1 MDLTSLILVIAIIAA
16 GAMFFMPSQKNTVV
30 SRLEEFSGEKKE
42 GPGGAKAQPS
52 LEDEEL
58 QKSFFDRII
67 KPVLTGVANALSK
80 RKKSDTASQLK
91 KELAQAGNPG
101 GLTPTEFNVLKLLL
115 LFIPAPLFGILGF
128 FLKVPIQ
135 SLAIGCLV
143 IFIICFL
150 GPRIYLQRLVGYRKY
165 MIQKTLPD
173 CLDLLCVSV
182 EAGLGFDIAL
192 AKLVTKF
199 KGPLGEELKGVLQE
213 MQMGRS
219 RRESFKALS
228 DKMEVEDLSA
238 FISSLI
244 QADQL
249 GVSVS
254 KILKIQ
260 SAQARLKKRQRAEQL
275 AMQAPVKMLFPMVG
289 CIFPTIMVVLLG
301 GVVFEFI
308 KNFPR

>member
-1 MDLTSLILVIAIIAA
+1 MDITSLVLIAAIVIA
-16 GAMFFMPSQKNTVV
+16 GGMFLMPAQKNTVV
-30 SRLEEFSGEKKE
+30 SRLEEFSGQKE
-42 GPGGAKAQPS
+42 EGAGAAKAQPS
-52 LEDEEL
+52 IEDEEL
-58 QKSFFDRII
+58 QKSFFERII
-67 KPVLTGVANALSK
+67 KPVLTGFANALSK
-80 RKKSDTASQLK
+80 RNKADTASQLK

-101 GLTPTEFNVLKLLL
+101 GLTPTEFNVLKVLLIA
-115 LFIPAPLFGILGF
+115 IPAPLFGVLGF
-128 FLKVPIQ
+128 MLKVPIK
-135 SLAIGCLV
+135 SLGMGCLV
-143 IFIICFL
+143 IFVICFL
-150 GPRIYLQRLVGYRKY
+150 GPRIYLQRLVAFRKY
-165 MIQKTLPD
+165 MIQKALPD
-173 CLDLLCVSV
+173 CLDLMCVSV

-199 KGPLGEELKGVLQE
+199 KGPLGDELKNVLQE

-219 RRESFKALS
+219 RREAFKALS

-238 FISSLI
+238 FISALI

-308 KNFPR
+308 KNFPK

>member
-1 MDLTSLILVIAIIAA
+1 MDITSLVLVAAIIIA
-16 GAMFFMPSQKNTVV
+16 GAMFLMPSQKNSVV
-30 SRLEEFSGEKKE
+30 SRLEEFSGQKE
-42 GPGGAKAQPS
+42 EGAGLSKAQPS
-52 LEDEEL
+52 IEDEEL
-58 QKSFFDRII
+58 QKSFFERII
-67 KPVLTGVANALSK
+67 KPVLTGFANALSK
-80 RKKSDTASQLK
+80 RNKADTASQLK

-101 GLTPTEFNVLKLLL
+101 GLTPTEFNVLKVLLIV
-115 LFIPAPLFGILGF
+115 IPAPLFGVLGF
-128 FLKVPIQ
+128 MLKVPIQ
-135 SLAIGCLV
+135 SLGMGCLI
-143 IFIICFL
+143 IFVICFL
-150 GPRIYLQRLVGYRKY
+150 GPRIYLQRLVAFRKY
-165 MIQKTLPD
+165 MIQKALPD
-173 CLDLLCVSV
+173 CLDLMCVSV

-199 KGPLGEELKGVLQE
+199 KGPLGEELKNVLQE

-219 RRESFKALS
+219 RREAFKALS

-238 FISSLI
+238 FISALI

-308 KNFPR
+308 KNFPK

>member
-1 MDLTSLILVIAIIAA
+1 MDITSIVVVAAIVIAGI
-16 GAMFFMPSQKNTVV
+16 MFLMPEQKNSVV
-30 SRLEEFSGEKKE
+30 SRLEEFSGQKE
-42 GPGGAKAQPS
+42 EGAGAAKAQPS
-52 LEDEEL
+52 IEDEEL
-58 QKSFFDRII
+58 QKSFFERII
-67 KPVLTGVANALSK
+67 KPVLTGFANALSK
-80 RKKSDTASQLK
+80 RNKADTASQLK

-101 GLTPTEFNVLKLLL
+101 GLTPTEFNVLKVLL
-115 LFIPAPLFGILGF
+115 IVVPAPLFGVLGF
-128 FLKVPIQ
+128 MLKVPIQ
-135 SLAIGCLV
+135 SLGMGCLI
-143 IFIICFL
+143 IFMLCFL
-150 GPRIYLQRLVGYRKY
+150 GPRIYLQRLVAFRKY
-165 MIQKTLPD
+165 MIQKALPD
-173 CLDLLCVSV
+173 CLDLMCVSV

-199 KGPLGEELKGVLQE
+199 KGPLGEELKNVLQE

-219 RRESFKALS
+219 RREAFKALS

-308 KNFPR
+308 KNFPK

>member
-1 MDLTSLILVIAIIAA
+1 MDITSIVLVAAIIIA
-16 GAMFFMPSQKNTVV
+16 GIMLLMPSQKNAVV
-30 SRLEEFSGEKKE
+30 SRLEEFSGQKE
-42 GPGGAKAQPS
+42 EGAGAAKAQPS
-52 LEDEEL
+52 IEDEEL
-58 QKSFFDRII
+58 QKSFFERII
-67 KPVLTGVANALSK
+67 KPVLTGFANALSK
-80 RKKSDTASQLK
+80 RNKADTASQLK

-101 GLTPTEFNVLKLLL
+101 GLTPTEFNVLKVLL
-115 LFIPAPLFGILGF
+115 IVVPAPLFGVLGF
-128 FLKVPIQ
+128 MLKVPVQ
-135 SLAIGCLV
+135 SLGMGCLI
-143 IFIICFL
+143 IFMMCFL
-150 GPRIYLQRLVGYRKY
+150 GPRIYLQRLVAFRKY
-165 MIQKTLPD
+165 MIQKALPD
-173 CLDLLCVSV
+173 CLDLMCVSV

-199 KGPLGEELKGVLQE
+199 KGPLGEELKNVLQE

-219 RRESFKALS
+219 RREAFKALS

-308 KNFPR
+308 KNFPK

>member
-1 MDLTSLILVIAIIAA
+1 MDITSIILVGAIIIA
-16 GAMFFMPSQKNTVV
+16 GIMFFMPEEKNSVV
-30 SRLEEFSGEKKE
+30 SRLEEFSGKKDDS
-42 GPGGAKAQPS
+42 KSKSAQPS

-58 QKSFFDRII
+58 QKSFFERII
-67 KPVLTGVANALSK
+67 KPVLTGVANLLSK
-80 RKKSDTASQLK
+80 RSKADTASQLK

-101 GLTPTEFNVLKLLL
+101 GLTPTEFNVLKVLLIA
-115 LFIPAPLFGILGF
+115 IPAPLFLIIGIL
-128 FLKVPIQ
+128 LKIPIK
-135 SLAIGCLV
+135 SLGLGALV
-143 IFIICFL
+143 IFVLCFL
-150 GPRIYLQRLVGYRKY
+150 GPRIYVQRLVGFRKY
-165 MIQKTLPD
+165 MIQKALPD

-192 AKLVTKF
+192 SKLVTKF

-219 RRESFKALS
+219 RREAFKALS

-238 FISSLI
+238 FISALI

-308 KNFPR
+308 KSFPK

>member
-1 MDLTSLILVIAIIAA
+1 MDITSLILVGAIILA
-16 GAMFFMPSQKNTVV
+16 GVMFFMPSQKNVVV
-30 SRLEEFSGEKKE
+30 SRLEEFSGKKE
-42 GPGGAKAQPS
+42 EGASSKGQPS

-67 KPVLTGVANALSK
+67 KPILTGMANALSK
-80 RKKSDTASQLK
+80 RNKADTASQLK

-101 GLTPTEFNVLKLLL
+101 GLTPTEFNVLKMLLIA
-115 LFIPAPLFGILGF
+115 IPAPLFGVLGF
-128 FLKVPIQ
+128 FLGVPVKN
-135 SLAIGCLV
+135 LAIGCLV
-143 IFIICFL
+143 IFILCFL
-150 GPRIYLQRLVGYRKY
+150 GPRIYVQRLVEFRKY
-165 MIQKTLPD
+165 MIQKSLPD

-199 KGPLGEELKGVLQE
+199 KGPLGEELKAVLQE

-219 RRESFKALS
+219 RREAFKALS

-238 FISSLI
+238 FISALI